1 MAHSKRLAWATALL
15 ALAFPAATK
24 AVLAFAA
31 AVVAVLL
38 AHPQTACSL
47 AAGVLLAS
55 TLPALRRRL
64 HRARIRRAERGLVSA
79 VRLDLAGGTR

>member
-1 MAHSKRLAWATALL
+1 MAHSKRLAWAAALL
-15 ALAFPAATK
+15 ALAFPAAAR

-38 AHPQTACSL
+38 AHPQAVCSL
-47 AAGVLLAS
+47 AAGVLLVS

-64 HRARIRRAERGLVSA
+64 HRVHHRRAEHGLVSA
-79 VRLDLAGGTR
+79 IRLDLAGGTR